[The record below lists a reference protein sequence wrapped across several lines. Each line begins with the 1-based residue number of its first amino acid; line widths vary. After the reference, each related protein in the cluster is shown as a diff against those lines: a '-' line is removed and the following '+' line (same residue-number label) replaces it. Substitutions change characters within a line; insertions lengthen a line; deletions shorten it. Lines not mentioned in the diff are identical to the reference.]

1 MLNEFVSLRKYEK
14 FAFGKCFQKFKT
26 EKSKIDY
33 KIEWCI
39 QIRDKMLAKQ
49 QQQQTIF
56 QIFTTNSEIIC
67 LLNDLVTIQVY
78 YLATGLFKRDNKHK
92 LSLFSIDTIQA
103 LAIDSDYNIYSTDG
117 YKLYSIDLNTFDLYN
132 ICETLDNNCNS
143 NRRPLFNSIVL
154 MDILIN
160 GKIILLKDVV
170 QTENSVLYILNP
182 AYGCVEDESN

>member
-1 MLNEFVSLRKYEK
+1 MLAATLNLEAINKKLSLNQTNII
-14 FAFGKCFQKFKT
+14 AKCIHLTEILNNPLLDRNLLISDNLTNNLICIKFKT

-92 LSLFSIDTIQA
+92 LSLFSIDTIQ
-103 LAIDSDYNIYSTDG
+103 G
-117 YKLYSIDLNTFDLYN
+117 F
-132 ICETLDNNCNS
+132 
-143 NRRPLFNSIVL
+143 V
-154 MDILIN
+154 
-160 GKIILLKDVV
+160 
-170 QTENSVLYILNP
+170 
-182 AYGCVEDESN
+182 